1 MLEKVNQLLFFDNLA
16 LYYVLREIPPV
27 VLARAFLTVDSRLSG
42 SLLGLT
48 DVEQRTMVHALM
60 MKENDEDTEKNE
72 QSARA
77 LVDMANELIK
87 KGIIRKE
94 GPHFRGVQAA
104 DESRPS

>member
-1 MLEKVNQLLFFDNLA
+1 VIEKVNQLLFFDNLA

-42 SLLGLT
+42 SLLGLM
-48 DVEQRTMVHALM
+48 DVEQRTVVHALM
-60 MKENDEDTEKNE
+60 IKENDDDTAKND

-77 LVDMANELIK
+77 LMDMANELIK
-87 KGIIRKE
+87 KGIIKKE

-104 DESRPS
+104 EDA

>member
-1 MLEKVNQLLFFDNLA
+1 MSLDKKVNQLLFFDNLA

-42 SLLGLT
+42 SLLGLM
-48 DVEQRTMVHALM
+48 DVEQRTVVHALM
-60 MKENDEDTEKNE
+60 IKENDDDTAKND

-77 LVDMANELIK
+77 LMDMANELIK
-87 KGIIRKE
+87 KGIIKKE

-104 DESRPS
+104 EDA

>member
-1 MLEKVNQLLFFDNLA
+1 MFEKVNQLLFFDNLA

-42 SLLGLT
+42 SLLGLM
-48 DVEQRTMVHALM
+48 DVEQRTVVHALM
-60 MKENDEDTEKNE
+60 IKENDDDTAKND

-77 LVDMANELIK
+77 LMDMANELIK
-87 KGIIRKE
+87 KGIIKKE

-104 DESRPS
+104 EDA

>member
-1 MLEKVNQLLFFDNLA
+1 MIEKVNQLLFFDNLA

-42 SLLGLT
+42 SLLGLM
-48 DVEQRTMVHALM
+48 DVEQRTVVHALM
-60 MKENDEDTEKNE
+60 IKENDDDTAKND

-77 LVDMANELIK
+77 LMDMAIELIK
-87 KGIIRKE
+87 KGIIKKE

-104 DESRPS
+104 EDA

>member
-1 MLEKVNQLLFFDNLA
+1 MIEKVNQLLFFDNLA

-42 SLLGLT
+42 SLLGLM
-48 DVEQRTMVHALM
+48 DVEQRTVVHALM
-60 MKENDEDTEKNE
+60 IKENDDDTAKND

-77 LVDMANELIK
+77 LMDMANELIK
-87 KGIIRKE
+87 KGIIKKE

-104 DESRPS
+104 EDA